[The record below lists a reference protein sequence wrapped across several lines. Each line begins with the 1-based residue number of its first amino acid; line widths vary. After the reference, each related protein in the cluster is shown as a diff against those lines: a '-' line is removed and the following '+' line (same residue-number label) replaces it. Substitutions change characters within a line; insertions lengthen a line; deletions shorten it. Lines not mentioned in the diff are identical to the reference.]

1 MKLIR
6 TLLALA
12 IFGVVGVLAFAYSGI
27 YPIGADVP
35 HNTATH
41 WLLETLRERATE
53 RASENI
59 VVPDLD
65 DPQMLASGGADYNE
79 MCSGCHMK
87 PGRDQSEIRQGL
99 YPQPPD
105 LASRGGHPKA
115 DERATAKQFWII
127 KHGIKASAMPAWGLT
142 HDDAR
147 IWAMVAFIR
156 RLPELTPDQYQIL
169 AAREEGAS
177 EEHGHGETTQAHA
190 AGNATSATDSMADAE
205 PAKVVERFQQ
215 ALSSGDTATALS
227 LLDENVRIFESGG
240 IERSRGEYAS
250 HHLAADAGFLR
261 GATIRQLSRNGD
273 EVGDLAWVGSESLI
287 TASDDGKPAEL
298 ASSETMILKKE
309 NDGWRIVHIHWSSR
323 TLKAGS

>member
-1 MKLIR
+1 M
-6 TLLALA
+6 
-12 IFGVVGVLAFAYSGI
+12 
-27 YPIGADVP
+27 VP
-35 HNTATH
+35 N
-41 WLLETLRERATE
+41 
-53 RASENI
+53 
-59 VVPDLD
+59 LD

-87 PGRDQSEIRQGL
+87 PGREQSEIRQGL
-99 YPQPPD
+99 YPQPPN
-105 LASRGGHPKA
+105 LARGGDDHGDDKREDA
-115 DERATAKQFWII
+115 ERFWII

-169 AAREEGAS
+169 TAREEGAS
-177 EEHGHGETTQAHA
+177 EEHEHGDTTQPPA

-261 GATIRQLSRNGD
+261 DATIRQLSRTGD
-273 EVGDLAWVGSESLI
+273 EVGDLAWVGSESQI

-298 ASSETMILKKE
+298 VSTETMILKKE

-323 TLKAGS
+323 TLKPGA

>member
-6 TLLALA
+6 TLFTLA
-12 IFGVVGVLAFAYSGI
+12 ILGVVGVLAFVYSGI

-35 HNTATH
+35 HSKATH
-41 WLLETLRERATE
+41 WLLETLRDRATE

-59 VVPDLD
+59 VVPNLD

-79 MCSGCHMK
+79 MCSGCHLK
-87 PGRDQSEIRQGL
+87 PGREQSEIRQGL
-99 YPQPPD
+99 YPQPPN
-105 LASRGGHPKA
+105 LAKGGDDHGDDA
-115 DERATAKQFWII
+115 REAAKRFWII

-169 AAREEGAS
+169 TAREEGAS
-177 EEHGHGETTQAHA
+177 EAHEHGGITRPPA
-190 AGNATSATDSMADAE
+190 ANNATPAADSMADAE

-240 IERSRGEYAS
+240 IERSREEYAS

-261 GATIRQLSRNGD
+261 GATIRQLSRTGD
-273 EVGDLAWVGSESLI
+273 EAGDLAWGGSESQI
-287 TASDDGKPAEL
+287 SAPSSGKPAKL
-298 ASSETMILKKE
+298 GSTETMILKKGD
-309 NDGWRIVHIHWSSR
+309 NGWRIVHIHWSSR
-323 TLKAGS
+323 TLEPDA